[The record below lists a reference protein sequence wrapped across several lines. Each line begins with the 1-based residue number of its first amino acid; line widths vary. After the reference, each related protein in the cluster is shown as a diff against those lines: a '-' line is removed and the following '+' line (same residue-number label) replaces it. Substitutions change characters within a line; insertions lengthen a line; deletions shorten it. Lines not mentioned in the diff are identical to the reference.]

1 MNIHMWI
8 TIGILITAI
17 VLFITEWL
25 RVDVVAFCV
34 VVSLILFNVLT
45 VDEALAGFSNPI
57 VLTIAALFIVGGAT
71 LRTGV
76 AANIGRRILRIGG
89 KNPLR
94 LTFVMMFAVAILSS
108 FLSDTGT
115 VALLLPAVLVLA
127 HEAKLP
133 PSKLLIPLSY
143 GALLGGAMTL
153 IGTTPN
159 LIVSEL
165 LAENG
170 LPPFGFFSFS
180 PIGLLLLFF
189 GILFMLTVGRKLLPE
204 RHSKIEGQPVE
215 NPVELIDLYRLPGN
229 LFHLRVRRT
238 SGLRGKP
245 LHESG
250 FREDY
255 GVNVLDVLRRV
266 EPRRPQPFVWR
277 LDANAAPVVV
287 RESRHPEAD
296 MEIELDDILIVQ
308 GEPNQ
313 VTKAS
318 SRWNLGVRQA
328 NGDEDGQLI
337 TKEIGIAEVLLPPRS
352 RLAGKNIIDLRF
364 GTLYHLNVLGIARPG
379 EDEKLDPKNTSL
391 QFGDIL
397 LVQGAWENILA
408 LRKTPRDF
416 VVLGQPESYMGAP
429 RSKKAGMAL
438 LIMAGMLGLM
448 ITNLVSVATASL
460 LAALLMVLCGCL
472 SMDDAYQSIDWKS
485 IILIAGM
492 LPMSTALTKT
502 GAIEL
507 AAESFTT
514 ALGSLGPVAVLGAL
528 FVVTSMFTQVLSN
541 TATAVLIGPIALAT
555 AQTLGLRPQ
564 AFLMAVAIA
573 ASMAFA
579 SPVASPVNT
588 LVMGAGNYRFKDY
601 LKVGMPMILLM
612 LVISVI
618 ALPMLFPFH

>member
-1 MNIHMWI
+1 MWI
-8 TIGILITAI
+8 TIGILAAAI
-17 VLFITEWL
+17 LLFVTEWL

-71 LRTGV
+71 LRTGL

-89 KNPLR
+89 NNPLR

-143 GALLGGAMTL
+143 GALLGGAITL

-165 LAENG
+165 LAEQG
-170 LPPFGFFSFS
+170 LPAFGFFSFS
-180 PIGLLLLFF
+180 PIGLLLLVF
-189 GILFMLTVGRKLLPE
+189 GILFMLTIGRKLLPE
-204 RHSKIEGQPVE
+204 RRSKIEGQPVD
-215 NPVELIDLYRLPGN
+215 NPAELIDLYRLPGN

-250 FREDY
+250 FREEY
-255 GVNVLDVLRRV
+255 GVNVLEVLRRV
-266 EPRRPQPFVWR
+266 EPRRVQPFGR
-277 LDANAAPVVV
+277 RHEAASSSSVM
-287 RESRHPEAD
+287 RESHHPLPD
-296 MEIELDDILIVQ
+296 MELELDDLLIVQ
-308 GEPNQ
+308 GEISQ
-313 VTKAS
+313 VTRAS
-318 SRWNLGVRQA
+318 SHWNLGVRPV
-328 NGDEDGQLI
+328 NSDEDGQLI

-352 RLAGKNIIDLRF
+352 KLAGKNIIELRF
-364 GTLYHLNVLGIARPG
+364 GTLYNLNVLGIVRPRT
-379 EDEKLDPKNTSL
+379 DTQPDPKSTAL

-397 LVQGAWENILA
+397 LVQGPWENILD
-408 LRKTPRDF
+408 LRKSPRDF
-416 VVLGQPESYMGAP
+416 VVLGQPEAYMGAP
-429 RSKKAGMAL
+429 RSKKAGLAL
-438 LIMAGMLGLM
+438 MIMIGMLALM
-448 ITNLVSVATASL
+448 ITNLVSIATASL
-460 LAALLMVLCGCL
+460 LAALMMVLCGCL

-502 GAIEL
+502 GAISL
-507 AAESFTT
+507 AADSFTT
-514 ALGSLGPVAVLGAL
+514 ALGSLGPVAVLAAL
-528 FVVTSMFTQVLSN
+528 FLVTSLFTQVLSN
-541 TATAVLIGPIALAT
+541 TATAVLIGPIALA
-555 AQTLGLRPQ
+555 AASTLGLQPH
-564 AFLMAVAIA
+564 AFLMSVAIA

-612 LVISVI
+612 LVISVL
-618 ALPMLFPFH
+618 ALPVLFPF